1 MQYFLAVRESV
12 CEKKKKM
19 SAQLEVA
26 EIAHAYAQNLRN
38 EAYENILPLQL
49 LFSN

>member
-12 CEKKKKM
+12 CEKKKM

-38 EAYENILPLQL
+38 EAYENILPLKL